1 MPNWVYNTLWV
12 QGDEVTVT
20 ALREKMNSPFE
31 TEHYSWDGTVDKKVY
46 SNPVFAFWNIVKPD
60 NLDRYLVTIGTGTGN
75 QDDPDNWYNWNTRNW
90 GTKWDVASSPNTTC
104 EVTDDGALLYK
115 FETAWCPP
123 MEALLLLSSQFPTL
137 RFDYRYEEEQG
148 WGATGEFVGGVYR
161 ETSMWDIPQSH
172 ADYEDRDDD
181 CLCVYGSGWKFDDCP
196 EIEVSE

>member
-31 TEHYSWDGTVDKKVY
+31 TEHYLWDGTVDKKVY

-60 NLDRYLVTIGTGTGN
+60 NLDKYFATVGSDTGN
-75 QDDPDNWYNWNTRNW
+75 ESDPDNWYNWNIRNW
-90 GTKWDVASSPNTTC
+90 GTKWEVADNSYYEEQDEPDSL
-104 EVTDDGALLYK
+104 VYR
-115 FETAWCPP
+115 FETAWSPP

-148 WGATGEFVGGVYR
+148 WGGAGWFVGGVYH
-161 ETSMWDIPQSH
+161 EEESWDIPESH
-172 ADYEDRDDD
+172 ADYQELGRT
-181 CLCVYGSGWKFDDCP
+181 CPCEYGIDWEFDDCP
-196 EIEVSE
+196 SKKESE